1 MIGRLR
7 GVVADCRPELVV
19 LDVAGVGYELEVP
32 LSTYYELEKA
42 GESAVTL
49 HVRTYLRDDRL
60 TLFGFWSRREK
71 ELFERLI
78 GVSKIGPKVA
88 LGILSG
94 LAPDDLIAALSAG
107 DIARLSRVPRVGKKT
122 AERLVLE
129 LKDKVGEL
137 GGDGAA
143 PTPEATADDDLLLA
157 LLGLGY
163 KRREAESAAQEVANK
178 AGEEPFHEQLRMA
191 LGKLSRA

>member
-7 GVVADCRPELVV
+7 GHVAECRPELVL
-19 LDVAGVGYELEVP
+19 LDVGGVGYELEVP
-32 LSTYYELEKA
+32 LSTYYELEKVD
-42 GESAVTL
+42 GDKDVTL
-49 HVRTYLRDDRL
+49 HVRTYLRDDRM

-71 ELFERLI
+71 DLFERLI

-94 LAPDDLIAALSAG
+94 LAPDDLIAALAAG
-107 DIARLSRVPRVGKKT
+107 DVARLSRVPRVGQKT

-129 LKDKVGEL
+129 LKDKVTDL
-137 GGDGAA
+137 AAGAV
-143 PTPEATADDDLLLA
+143 PETRAAADDDLLLA

-163 KRREAESAAQEVANK
+163 KRREAERAAQDVADK
-178 AGEEPFHEQLRMA
+178 ASDKPFHEQLRMA
-191 LGKLSRA
+191 LGRLSRA

>member
-1 MIGRLR
+1 MIGRLH
-7 GVVADCRPELVV
+7 GKVADCRPELVV

-42 GESAVTL
+42 DEAAVTL

-60 TLFGFWSRREK
+60 TLFGFWSQREK

-137 GGDGAA
+137 SGDGTA
-143 PTPEATADDDLLLA
+143 PTPPETDDDDLLLA

-163 KRREAESAAQEVANK
+163 KRREAESAAQDVVDK
-178 AGEEPFHEQLRMA
+178 AGDAPFHEQLRMA
-191 LGKLSRA
+191 LGRLSRA

>member
-1 MIGRLR
+1 MIGRLQ
-7 GVVADCRPELVV
+7 GNIAECRPELVV
-19 LDVAGVGYELEVP
+19 LDVGGVGYELEVP

-42 GESAVTL
+42 GENLVTL
-49 HVRTYLRDDRL
+49 YVRTYLRDDRL

-71 ELFERLI
+71 DLFERLI

-94 LAPDDLIAALSAG
+94 LAPEELIAALSAG

-129 LKDKVGEL
+129 LKDKVAEL
-137 GGDGAA
+137 GDGAA
-143 PTPEATADDDLLLA
+143 PTPEATLDDDLLLA

-163 KRREAESAAQEVANK
+163 KRREAEQAAQEVTDK
-178 AGEEPFHEQLRMA
+178 AGDDPFHEQLRMA

>member
-7 GVVADCRPELVV
+7 GTVVECRPELVV
-19 LDVAGVGYELEVP
+19 LDVAGVGYELEAP

-42 GESAVTL
+42 GENAVTL

-60 TLFGFWSRREK
+60 TLFGFWSLREK

-107 DIARLSRVPRVGKKT
+107 DVTRLSRVPRVGKKT

-129 LKDKVGEL
+129 LKDKVADL
-137 GGDGAA
+137 GDGSAPQPAA
-143 PTPEATADDDLLLA
+143 SADDDLLLA

-163 KRREAESAAQEVANK
+163 KRREAEQAAQEVAAE
-178 AGEEPFHEQLRMA
+178 AGEKPFHEQLRMA
-191 LGKLSRA
+191 LGRLSRA

>member
-1 MIGRLR
+1 MIGRLH
-7 GVVADCRPELVV
+7 GKVADCRPELVV

-42 GESAVTL
+42 GEAAVTL

-137 GGDGAA
+137 GGDGTA
-143 PTPEATADDDLLLA
+143 PTPPETDDDDLLLA

-163 KRREAESAAQEVANK
+163 KRREAERAAQGVADK
-178 AGEEPFHEQLRMA
+178 AGDAPFHEQLRMA
-191 LGKLSRA
+191 LGRLSRA

>member
-1 MIGRLR
+1 MIGRLC
-7 GVVADCRPELVV
+7 GNVAECQPELVV

-42 GESAVTL
+42 GEAQVTL
-49 HVRTYLRDDRL
+49 YVRTYLRDDRM
-60 TLFGFWSRREK
+60 TLYGFWSQREK
-71 ELFERLI
+71 DLFERLI

-94 LAPDDLIAALSAG
+94 LAPDELVAALAAG

-129 LKDKVGEL
+129 LKDKVAEL
-137 GGDGAA
+137 GDGAA
-143 PTPEATADDDLLLA
+143 PTPAATADDDLLLA

-163 KRREAESAAQEVANK
+163 KRREAEQAAQEVTDK
-178 AGEEPFHEQLRMA
+178 AGDDPFHEQLRMA
-191 LGKLSRA
+191 LGRLSRA